1 MTPFGEKVRQ
11 YREEKHI
18 TQKQMAKMLSVSS
31 AYLST
36 LENGKKGLP
45 SYQIVHRICGLLN
58 IIWDDADDLMRL
70 ARLSHPKVTVNTV
83 ALSPLATEVAN
94 LLAENISNLSHEE
107 LQQVH
112 SLIKKK

>member
-11 YREEKHI
+11 YREDKHI
-18 TQKQMAKMLSVSS
+18 TQKQMAKMLNISA
-31 AYLST
+31 AYLSN

-45 SYQIVHRICGLLN
+45 SYQIVHRICGLFN
-58 IIWDDADDLMRL
+58 IIWDDADDLIRL

-83 ALSPLATEVAN
+83 DLSPLATKVAN
-94 LLAENISNLSHEE
+94 LMAENISNLSHEE
-107 LQQVH
+107 LKQIY